1 MSVRTFDGAILVC
14 DTPVVAGRYHVVM
27 AHEPL
32 VATRQILLSGAV
44 QVAEFRRA
52 ASAPM
57 FARRTAE
64 RPQCILQT
72 LGQCDKA
79 LAAEHDVSMLEA
91 RERQP
96 KMV

>member
-1 MSVRTFDGAILVC
+1 MAVRTFDGAILVC

-44 QVAEFRRA
+44 QVAVCRREAIA
-52 ASAPM
+52 AM
-57 FARRTAE
+57 LARRTAE

-79 LAAEHDVSMLEA
+79 LAAEHDVGMLEA
-91 RERQP
+91 REGEP
-96 KMV
+96 EVI